1 MSNGKPLLE
10 RSFPNVGAQL
20 MGLYVLE
27 GEVFDL
33 VATPSLGLGIEI
45 LGFPLRPYLSV
56 NSVSDPL
63 AVIC

>member
-1 MSNGKPLLE
+1 
-10 RSFPNVGAQL
+10 